1 MATRK
6 WTAEQRMQQSLKIR
20 QWQPWQNSTG
30 AKTPKGKAISSRN
43 AFKGG
48 FRQELIELRKLLRKQ
63 QNNLKEIVS

>member
-1 MATRK
+1 MRQ
-6 WTAEQRMQQSLKIR
+6 WTVAERQRQAELIK

-30 AKTPKGKAISSRN
+30 AKTSKGKAISSRN

-63 QNNLKEIVS
+63 QNNLKEIVI

>member
-1 MATRK
+1 MRQ
-6 WTAEQRMQQSLKIR
+6 WTVAERQRQAELIK

-30 AKTPKGKAISSRN
+30 AKTPKGKVISSRN

-63 QNNLKEIVS
+63 QNNLKEIVI